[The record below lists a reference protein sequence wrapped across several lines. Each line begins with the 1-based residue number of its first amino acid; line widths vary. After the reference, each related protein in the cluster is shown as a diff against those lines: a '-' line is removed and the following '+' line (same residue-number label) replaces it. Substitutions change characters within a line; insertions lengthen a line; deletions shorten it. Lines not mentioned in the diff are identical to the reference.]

1 MLQNPFFC
9 RTPPLP
15 SMKGVPIQDTFCG
28 RLMPLSFPTATRFL
42 DKAPLY
48 QRGAARGSGDFI
60 QSDRL
65 RMTLI
70 KSPRLRRTLS
80 RREGAPL
87 TRTFRERLMPL
98 SFPTATRFLDKAP
111 LYQRG
116 AARGSGDLIQADR
129 PSASAKPPPG
139 VAHSAG
145 GEKTFTI
152 PSSPFVLLVR
162 PHNKRTKEEAY
173 CQSQNRMK

>member
-1 MLQNPFFC
+1 MSVIRIPPAPPAGTEAPSPRLRRALSRRERAPIEDTYEFMLQNPFFC

-42 DKAPLY
+42 YKAPLY
-48 QRGAARGSGDFI
+48 QRGAAGGSGDF
-60 QSDRL
+60 
-65 RMTLI
+65 
-70 KSPRLRRTLS
+70 
-80 RREGAPL
+80 
-87 TRTFRERLMPL
+87 
-98 SFPTATRFLDKAP
+98 
-111 LYQRG
+111 
-116 AARGSGDLIQADR
+116 IQADR

-152 PSSPFVLLVR
+152 PSSPFVFIMK

>member
-1 MLQNPFFC
+1 MLTRFKNVNYIEGNPMSKGALNN
-9 RTPPLP
+9 PPASGAPP

-28 RLMPLSFPTATRFL
+28 RLMPLSFPTAIRFL

-48 QRGAARGSGDFI
+48 QRGAAGGSGDFI
-60 QSDRL
+60 QA
-65 RMTLI
+65 
-70 KSPRLRRTLS
+70 
-80 RREGAPL
+80 G
-87 TRTFRERLMPL
+87 
-98 SFPTATRFLDKAP
+98 
-111 LYQRG
+111 
-116 AARGSGDLIQADR
+116 R

-139 VAHSAG
+139 VAQSAG

-152 PSSPFVLLVR
+152 PSSPFVFIMK